1 MARVPHGSLAMVWLG
16 VAERTAFFTFTD
28 LSERLVAA
36 ESFRII
42 TRSAVS
48 LLLGSAQSIAYP
60 HSVAG
65 AQGPNA

>member
-1 MARVPHGSLAMVWLG
+1 MARVPHGSLAIVWMALP
-16 VAERTAFFTFTD
+16 
-28 LSERLVAA
+28 SEPRSSRSRISANASSLRK
-36 ESFRII
+36 SFRII

-65 AQGPNA
+65 AQDPNA